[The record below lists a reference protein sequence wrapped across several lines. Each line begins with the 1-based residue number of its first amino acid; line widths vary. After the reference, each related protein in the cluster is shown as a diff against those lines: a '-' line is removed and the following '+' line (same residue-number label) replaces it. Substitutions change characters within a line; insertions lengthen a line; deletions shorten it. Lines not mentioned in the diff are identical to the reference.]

1 MSTGPYI
8 TTIIE
13 TQVVL
18 KPNQMNNQI
27 YKNLKDNLT
36 KRLEGKCYRNY
47 GYINKIY
54 EITKYS
60 EGVIIPENPTAAA
73 MFAVKFSCRLCN
85 PLKKK
90 QIICKIQKI
99 NNMFINAQ
107 NGPITVIITMNSI
120 NSNLFY
126 QDVKT
131 NKLMFKQSDGKSV
144 DVSPGKYVKVTIM
157 SKQFNDMDNI
167 IMAMGEL
174 NSLVTDEEEIK
185 KSYSEEYG
193 VGSDKK
199 IVNFDKYI
207 EDKDD
212 IVEENDKNDDPDG
225 DDDEHGE
232 E

>member
-107 NGPITVIITMNSI
+107 NGPITVIVTMNSI
-120 NSNLFY
+120 DSKIFY

-131 NKLMFKQSDGKSV
+131 NKLMIKQPDGKSV
-144 DVSPGKYVKVTIM
+144 EVSPGKYVKITIL

-174 NSLVTDEEEIK
+174 NSLVTDDEEIK
-185 KSYSEEYG
+185 KNYAEEYG
-193 VGSDKK
+193 VGSEKK

-207 EDKDD
+207 EDKDTSIQED
-212 IVEENDKNDDPDG
+212 LEGEDDG
-225 DDDEHGE
+225 EDEKE
-232 E
+232 